1 MTLTKQSALT
11 KLFQCA
17 EKYKTNLLGT
27 CLLFVATD
35 KDKNFEF
42 FTATFRVG
50 NFQHLTGV
58 NTAHITARDFFH
70 RCLEKR
76 ISPDDIKFNEDGTT
90 ALKLEVLPLLM
101 SKNLS
106 ANMLSDYSGR
116 NLKLYT
122 EKIVGTVNACIGF
135 VKDAK
140 SGLFVPNT
148 VLRQDMRDISLSVKR
163 IVATFQKTSSE
174 ENYSTIV
181 YTAKN
186 FDVNDIKFPEHI
198 KNQICL

>member
-1 MTLTKQSALT
+1 M
-11 KLFQCA
+11 
-17 EKYKTNLLGT
+17 NLLGT

-42 FTATFRVG
+42 FTASFRAG

-58 NTAHITARDFFH
+58 NTENIAARDFFH

-76 ISPDDIKFNEDGTT
+76 ISPNDIKFNEDGTT
-90 ALKLEVLPLLM
+90 ALKLEVLPRLM

-106 ANMLSDYSGR
+106 ANMLADYSGN

-122 EKIVGTVNACIGF
+122 EKIVGTVNACMGF
-135 VKDAK
+135 VKDTK
-140 SGLFVPNT
+140 SGFYVPNT
-148 VLRQDMRDISLSVKR
+148 VLRQDMRDISSSVKR
-163 IVATFQKTSSE
+163 IVATFQKLNSD

-186 FDVNDIKFPEHI
+186 FNISDIIFPEHI
-198 KNQICL
+198 KNLIYLRNAQICP